1 MKILVAGELNADAV
15 FVGLASLPRL
25 GHEVLAE
32 DFSLELGSSSAIC
45 AAGLAK
51 LGNHVGFVTRV
62 GADMLGRFCLDRLK
76 LLGVDASAAI
86 IDPALKTGITA
97 AISTTDRALV
107 TYPGTISELSAADIP
122 PDLLRCFQH
131 VHVSSYFLQNAL
143 RPGLRE
149 LFATAKRL
157 GLSTSLDPGTDPTET
172 WCTDIHELLENVD
185 IFLPNEMEL
194 TALTGTTGVE
204 EGLRALENGNTL
216 TVAKLDKHGCAVL
229 RPDGL
234 LTVPAIPVVPV
245 DTTGAGDSFNAGFLH
260 ARLLGKG
267 LEECLRC
274 GSICGGL
281 STQSPGGVA
290 GQPDWNTVQAYLET
304 SGLERI

>member
-15 FVGLASLPRL
+15 FVGLSSLPRL

-32 DFSLELGSSSAIC
+32 DFSLDLGSSSAIC

-51 LGNHVGFVTRV
+51 LGNDVGFITRV
-62 GADMLGRFCLDRLK
+62 GADLLGRFCLDRLR

-86 IDPALKTGITA
+86 VDPALRTGITA

-107 TYPGTISELSAADIP
+107 TYPGTISELAAADIP
-122 PDLLRCFQH
+122 PDLLRRFQH
-131 VHVSSYFLQNAL
+131 VHVSSYFLQRAL
-143 RPGLRE
+143 RPGLGE

-157 GLSTSLDPGTDPTET
+157 GLSTSLDPGADPTDT
-172 WCTDIHELLENVD
+172 WCADIRELLQHVD
-185 IFLPNEMEL
+185 IFLPNEVEL
-194 TALTGTTGVE
+194 AALTGCSSVKD
-204 EGLRALENGNTL
+204 GLRTLQNGNTL
-216 TVAKLDKHGCAVL
+216 TVAKLNKKGCAVL
-229 RPDGL
+229 RPEGL

-260 ARLLGKG
+260 ARLLGKS

-274 GSICGGL
+274 GSVCGGL

-290 GQPDWNTVQAYLET
+290 GQPDWITVQTYLEMA
-304 SGLERI
+304 GLDRI

>member
-15 FVGLASLPRL
+15 FVGLSSLPRL

-51 LGNHVGFVTRV
+51 LGNEVGFVTRV

-107 TYPGTISELSAADIP
+107 TYPGTISELAAADIP
-122 PDLLRCFQH
+122 PELLRCYQH

-143 RPGLRE
+143 RPGLHE

-157 GLSTSLDPGTDPTET
+157 GLSTSLDPGADPTDT
-172 WCTDIHELLENVD
+172 WCADVHDLLENVD
-185 IFLPNEMEL
+185 IFLPNEVEL
-194 TALTGTTGVE
+194 TALTGGVGIE
-204 EGLRALENGNTL
+204 DGLRALENGRTL
-216 TVAKLDKHGCAVL
+216 TVAKLNKKGCAVL
-229 RPDGL
+229 KPDGL

-260 ARLLGKG
+260 ARLHGKS

-274 GSICGGL
+274 GIVCGGL

-290 GQPDWNTVQAYLET
+290 GQPDWNTVQAYLEIA
-304 SGLERI
+304 GMDRL